1 MRKLI
6 AASRTGQGE
15 NAAGVA
21 TAGPAPTRRAATRQ
35 QAFQAGLSPLPVR
48 PDSWILIPALLLL
61 AVGIVMVG
69 SASIAIAEGQ
79 GVASYHYLFRHLL
92 YIGLGVAL
100 ALSLRVIP
108 MVFLERISRPL
119 LALSVLLLLLVFVP
133 GLGHTV
139 NGSTRWLRLGL
150 LNFQAVEAVKLMVII
165 YLAGYLSRKAQYV
178 QTRFFDTLKPLI
190 FAGLLS
196 LLLLLQPDMGAAAVI
211 TAIVAGMVWLA
222 GAAWR
227 HVAVLGMLT
236 LPAFGFAA
244 MEPYRLRRIVSFM
257 DPWADPFASGFQLTQ
272 ALIAVGRGELFGVG
286 IGASIQKLFYLPE
299 AHTDFIF
306 AVLAEEF
313 GLLGVVTVLLL
324 FLVLVTRIMVIGIMA
339 HRKERTFA
347 GFVAYGIG
355 LWIGL
360 QAMVSVGVNLGV
372 LPTKGLTL
380 PLISSGGSSML
391 MTLVALGV
399 VLRIK
404 YELDRD
410 NGVFDVSRRKG
421 VPGRLPERSPRRP
434 WGRA

>member
-1 MRKLI
+1 MP
-6 AASRTGQGE
+6 
-15 NAAGVA
+15 V
-21 TAGPAPTRRAATRQ
+21 PV
-35 QAFQAGLSPLPVR
+35 LPDAWV
-48 PDSWILIPALLLL
+48 LLPALLLL
-61 AVGIVMVG
+61 SIGIVMVG

-79 GVASYHYLFRHLL
+79 GAGTYHYLLRHLL
-92 YIGLGVAL
+92 FIAIGVSLALVLKVVPMAFLERVSRPML
-100 ALSLRVIP
+100 ALSI
-108 MVFLERISRPL
+108 
-119 LALSVLLLLLVFVP
+119 LLLLIVLVP
-133 GLGHTV
+133 GIGHTV
-139 NGSTRWLRLGL
+139 NGSTRWIRLGFV
-150 LNFQAVEAVKLMVII
+150 NFQVVEAVKLMVII
-165 YLAGYLSRKAQYV
+165 YLAGYLARKAQLV
-178 QTRFFDTLKPLI
+178 QSRFFDTLKPLMY
-190 FAGLLS
+190 AGLLS
-196 LLLLLQPDMGAAAVI
+196 VILLLQPDMGSAAVI

-227 HVAVLGMLT
+227 HIFVLGLLT

-313 GLLGVVTVLLL
+313 GLAGVIAVLAL
-324 FLVLVTRIMVIGIMA
+324 FLLLVTRIMVIGIMA
-339 HRKERTFA
+339 HRRDKPFA

-360 QAMVSVGVNLGV
+360 QAVVSVGVNLGV

-391 MTLVALGV
+391 MTLVAIGI

-404 YELDRD
+404 YEMDRD
-410 NGVFDVSRRKG
+410 NVTWCRNKKH
-421 VPGRLPERSPRRP
+421 LQETPE
-434 WGRA
+434 

>member
-1 MRKLI
+1 
-6 AASRTGQGE
+6 
-15 NAAGVA
+15 V
-21 TAGPAPTRRAATRQ
+21 
-35 QAFQAGLSPLPVR
+35 
-48 PDSWILIPALLLL
+48 
-61 AVGIVMVG
+61 
-69 SASIAIAEGQ
+69 
-79 GVASYHYLFRHLL
+79 
-92 YIGLGVAL
+92 
-100 ALSLRVIP
+100 
-108 MVFLERISRPL
+108 
-119 LALSVLLLLLVFVP
+119 
-133 GLGHTV
+133 
-139 NGSTRWLRLGL
+139 RLGII
-150 LNFQAVEAVKLMVII
+150 NFQAVEAVKLLVIF
-165 YLAGYLSRKAQYV
+165 YLAGYLVRKAQFV
-178 QTRFFDTLKPLI
+178 RSRFFDTLQPLLL
-190 FAGLLS
+190 AGVLS
-196 LLLLLQPDMGAAAVI
+196 VILLLQPDMGSAAVI

-227 HVAVLGMLT
+227 HVFILATLT

-313 GLLGVVTVLLL
+313 GLTGVIAVLLL
-324 FLVLVTRIMVIGIMA
+324 FLLLVTRIMVIGVMA
-339 HRKERTFA
+339 HRRARPFC

-360 QAMVSVGVNLGV
+360 QAVVSVGVNLGV

-391 MTLVALGV
+391 MTMVALGI

-404 YELDRD
+404 YELDLE
-410 NGVFDVSRRKG
+410 SRIVPVARKRIKEA
-421 VPGRLPERSPRRP
+421 V
-434 WGRA
+434 A

>member
-1 MRKLI
+1 MRK
-6 AASRTGQGE
+6 
-15 NAAGVA
+15 
-21 TAGPAPTRRAATRQ
+21 RRGTVRQ
-35 QAFQAGLSPLPVR
+35 NRQTSQAFVAGSVPLPVR
-48 PDSWILIPALLLL
+48 PDSWVLVPALILL
-61 AVGIVMVG
+61 AIGIVMVG
-69 SASIAIAEGQ
+69 SASIPVAEGQ
-79 GVASYHYLFRHLL
+79 GVNTYHYLLRHLVFIV
-92 YIGLGVAL
+92 IGVVL
-100 ALSLRVIP
+100 ALSLRIIP
-108 MVFLERISRPL
+108 IAFLERISRPMM
-119 LALSVLLLLLVFVP
+119 ALSVLLLLLVLVP
-133 GLGHTV
+133 GVGHTV
-139 NGSTRWLRLGL
+139 NGATRWIRLGFV
-150 LNFQAVEAVKLMVII
+150 NFQVVEAVKLMVII
-165 YLAGYLSRKAQYV
+165 YLAGYLARKAHSV
-178 QTRFFDTLKPLI
+178 QSRFFDTFKPLI

-196 LLLLLQPDMGAAAVI
+196 VILLLQPDMGSAAVI

-227 HVAVLGMLT
+227 HILVLGMLT
-236 LPAFGFAA
+236 LPAFGWAA

-257 DPWADPFASGFQLTQ
+257 DPWADPYASGFQLTQ

-313 GLLGVVTVLLL
+313 GLAGVVLVLLL
-324 FLVLVTRIMVIGIMA
+324 FLLLVTRIMVIGIMA
-339 HRKERTFA
+339 HRNERPFA

-360 QAMVSVGVNLGV
+360 QALVSVGVNLGV

-391 MTLVALGV
+391 MTVVALGI

-410 NGVFDVSRRKG
+410 FG
-421 VPGRLPERSPRRP
+421 VPERARKNLQGAS
-434 WGRA
+434 A

>member
-1 MRKLI
+1 MRKLTLS
-6 AASRTGQGE
+6 SRRSTPR
-15 NAAGVA
+15 
-21 TAGPAPTRRAATRQ
+21 T
-35 QAFQAGLSPLPVR
+35 QAYQAGLSPIPVR
-48 PDSWILIPALLLL
+48 PDNWVLIPALLLL
-61 AVGIVMVG
+61 SIGIVMVG
-69 SASIAIAEGQ
+69 SASIAVAEGQ
-79 GVASYHYLFRHLL
+79 GDPSYYYLLRHLL
-92 YIGLGVAL
+92 FIALGVML

-108 MVFLERISRPL
+108 IAFFERISRPL
-119 LALSVLLLLLVFVP
+119 MVLSLLLLLAVFVP

-139 NGSTRWLRLGL
+139 NGSTRWIRLAVF
-150 LNFQAVEAVKLMVII
+150 NFQAVEAVKLMVIL
-165 YLAGYLSRKAQYV
+165 YLAGYLARKADLV
-178 QTRFFDTLKPLI
+178 QSRFFDTLKPLM
-190 FAGLLS
+190 FAGALS
-196 LLLLLQPDMGAAAVI
+196 VILLLQPDMGSAAVI

-227 HVAVLGMLT
+227 HIFVLGALT

-257 DPWADPFASGFQLTQ
+257 DPWSDPFASGFQLTQ

-313 GLLGVVTVLLL
+313 GLAGVVTVLLL
-324 FLVLVTRIMVIGIMA
+324 FLLLVTRIMVIGVMA
-339 HRKERTFA
+339 HRSNRPYA

-360 QAMVSVGVNLGV
+360 QAVVSVGVNLGV

-410 NGVFDVSRRKG
+410 NGGIQVTRKNLKG
-421 VPGRLPERSPRRP
+421 AKG
-434 WGRA
+434 

>member
-1 MRKLI
+1 MTKISIMAKAPDRQKQAYQVGI
-6 AASRTGQGE
+6 R
-15 NAAGVA
+15 
-21 TAGPAPTRRAATRQ
+21 PAPVW
-35 QAFQAGLSPLPVR
+35 LDNWV
-48 PDSWILIPALLLL
+48 LIPAVLLLSI
-61 AVGIVMVG
+61 GIVMVG
-69 SASIAIAEGQ
+69 SASIAVAEGQ
-79 GVASYHYLFRHLL
+79 GASPQHYLVRHL
-92 YIGLGVAL
+92 IFISAGLFL
-100 ALSLRVIP
+100 ALSFRIIP
-108 MVFLERISRPL
+108 VAFLERVSRPMM
-119 LALSVLLLLLVFVP
+119 ALSVLLLLVVLMP
-133 GLGHTV
+133 GIGHTV
-139 NGSTRWLRLGL
+139 NGATRWVRLGFI
-150 LNFQAVEAVKLMVII
+150 NFQVVEAVKLMVIL
-165 YLAGYLSRKAQYV
+165 YLAGYLARKADLV
-178 QTRFFDTLKPLI
+178 QSRFFDTLKPLM

-196 LLLLLQPDMGAAAVI
+196 GILLLQPDMGSAAVI

-227 HVAVLGMLT
+227 HILVLGLLT

-244 MEPYRLRRIVSFM
+244 MEPYLLKRIVSFM
-257 DPWADPFASGFQLTQ
+257 NPWADPFGDGFQLVQ

-313 GLLGVVTVLLL
+313 GLLGVIAVLLL
-324 FLVLVTRIMVIGIMA
+324 FLLLVTRIMVIGVMA
-339 HRKERTFA
+339 HRKERPFA

-360 QAMVSVGVNLGV
+360 QALVSMGVNLGA

-391 MTLVALGV
+391 MTLLALGV

-410 NGVFDVSRRKG
+410 NGGYLKMRARRK
-421 VPGRLPERSPRRP
+421 ES
-434 WGRA
+434 